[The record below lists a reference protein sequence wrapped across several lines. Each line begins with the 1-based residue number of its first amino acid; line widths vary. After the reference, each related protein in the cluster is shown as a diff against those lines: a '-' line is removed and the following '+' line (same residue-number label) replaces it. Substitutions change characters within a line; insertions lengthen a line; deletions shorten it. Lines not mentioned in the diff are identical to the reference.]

1 MGSNAMLPI
10 TYNSTPKNIKRERLI
25 VMLIKGFADIHS
37 HLLPEVDD
45 GAADL
50 QEACRMVRLAYENGT
65 RAMILTP
72 HYRGEYM
79 KNTPELLRERLEQLQ
94 NAISEEMPDMQL
106 YLGNEVLY
114 QVDVFQLVESGRVL
128 PLSGS
133 RYVLL
138 EFLPDALRSRVI
150 MGVAEAVQY
159 GFTPII
165 AHGELCTVLWKNT
178 SLVDEILHMGALIQM
193 NADSIM
199 GKNGF
204 SVKRFCHKLLKRH
217 QVHFVASDAHDR
229 EARPPVLHKCFAR
242 VQKKYGEAYAE
253 RVFCE
258 NARTVMENRKF

>member
-1 MGSNAMLPI
+1 MGLNAMLPV
-10 TYNSTPKNIKRERLI
+10 TCSSSPKNIKRERLI
-25 VMLIKGFADIHS
+25 VMQIKGFADIHS
-37 HLLPEVDD
+37 HLLPGVDD
-45 GAADL
+45 GARDL
-50 QEACRMVRLAYENGT
+50 QTSCRMVRLAYENGT

-72 HYRGEYM
+72 HYRDEYM
-79 KNTPELLRERLEQLQ
+79 KNTPEFLRDKLEQLQ

-128 PLSGS
+128 PLSSS

-138 EFLPDALRSRVI
+138 EFMPDALRSRVI

-165 AHGELCTVLWKNT
+165 AHGELCAVLRKDS
-178 SLVDEILHMGALIQM
+178 SLVNEILHMGALIQM

-204 SVKRFCHKLLKRH
+204 SVKRACHKLLKRH
-217 QVHFVASDAHDR
+217 QVHFVASDAHDDNV
-229 EARPPVLHKCFAR
+229 RPPALQQCFMR

-253 RVFCE
+253 RVFFE

>member
-1 MGSNAMLPI
+1 MQ
-10 TYNSTPKNIKRERLI
+10 
-25 VMLIKGFADIHS
+25 IKGFADIHS
-37 HLLPEVDD
+37 HLLPGVDD
-45 GAADL
+45 GATDL

-72 HYRGEYM
+72 HYRDRYM
-79 KNTPELLRERLEQLQ
+79 KNTPEFLQKKLEQLQ
-94 NAISEEMPDMQL
+94 NAISEEMPDMQMH
-106 YLGNEVLY
+106 LGNEVLY

-165 AHGELCTVLWKNT
+165 AHGELCAVLRKDP
-178 SLVDEILHMGALIQM
+178 SLVEEILHMGALIQM

-204 SVKRFCHKLLKRH
+204 PIKWACHKLLRRH
-217 QVHFVASDAHDR
+217 QVHFVASDAHDER
-229 EARPPVLHKCFAR
+229 VRQPVLQPCFMR
-242 VQKKYGEAYAE
+242 IQKKYGEAYAK
-253 RVFCE
+253 RVFFD